1 MNQKILHPLFLI
13 LCLFSFAHSQQT
25 PFTSNVSNVG
35 TTAAAFLN
43 IGVGS
48 RAIAM
53 GGAFTAIADGA
64 TALYWNPAG
73 ISRCQRPE
81 VTFTHNDWFLDI
93 YHEFVGAVLPVGRNS
108 FGLSATYVG
117 VPDQEVRT
125 IAQPEGTGNFY
136 NASDMM
142 LGVSYAYEFTDRFAM
157 GFTGKY
163 IHQQIYNSTANAAA
177 IDIGAVYQPSK
188 IKWLSLGMQI
198 ANLGSDIQFKGRDM
212 SIKVDTD
219 QKNNSNSRLPA
230 SLDTDT
236 FALPLIFRLGLAAK
250 PIYNKSNKVIA
261 AIDLIHPSNN
271 TESIN
276 LGIEYEFH
284 DFVALRAGYQSLFE
298 RDYQTTGGLCLGGGL
313 KFYTKGILLILD
325 YAWRDFGILHNVDR
339 ISCSIRF

>member
-1 MNQKILHPLFLI
+1 MNLKIFYIII
-13 LCLFSFAHSQQT
+13 LLLCFFSLSSAQQT

-48 RAIAM
+48 RAVAL

-73 ISRCQRPE
+73 ITRCERPE

-93 YHEFVGAVLPVGRNS
+93 YHEFVGAVVPAGRNS
-108 FGLSATYVG
+108 FGFSATYLG
-117 VPDQEVRT
+117 VPDQKVRT

-142 LGVSYAYEFTDRFAM
+142 LGASYAIEFTDRFAM

-163 IHQQIYNSTANAAA
+163 IRQQIYNSWANAAA
-177 IDIGAVYQPSK
+177 IDIGAIYQPSK
-188 IKWLSLGMQI
+188 IKWLSMGMQI
-198 ANLGSDIQFKGRDM
+198 ANLGTDIRFKGRDLN
-212 SIKVDTD
+212 IKVDAD
-219 QKNNSNSRLPA
+219 EKNNSNNRLSA
-230 SLDTDT
+230 SFDTDT
-236 FALPLIFRLGLAAK
+236 FALPLIFRLGLAVK
-250 PIYNKSNKVIA
+250 PVYSRYNKMIFAV
-261 AIDLIHPSNN
+261 DLIHPSNN
-271 TESIN
+271 TESVN
-276 LGIEYEFH
+276 LGAEYEFR

-298 RDYQTTGGLCLGGGL
+298 RDYQSTGGLCVGGGL
-313 KFYTKGILLILD
+313 KFYTNGILLILD
-325 YAWRDFGILHNVDR
+325 YAYRDFGILQSVDR